1 MGGSGVIDQFL
12 NVFTTYIDSGFGLLG
27 GDVRFL
33 SQTLIALDITL
44 AGLFWALASEEDVIA
59 RLIKKTLYI
68 GFFAFLIGNFNR
80 LAKII
85 FDSFSGLGLKAA
97 GSGLS
102 ATDFLHP
109 GRIAQ
114 VGLDAGKPI
123 LEAAGQ
129 LMGYVSFFENFVQIV
144 VLMIAWAIVVISFFI
159 LAVQLFITLIEF
171 KLTTLAGFV
180 LVPFGLFN
188 KTSFLAE
195 KVLGNVVASGVK
207 ILVLAVII
215 GIGTS
220 LFSQFPQGFSGNQPT
235 IEDALSLVL
244 AALSLLG
251 LGIFGPGIATGL
263 VSGAPQLGAGAAI
276 GTGLAAAGIGAAGV
290 IGARAGAGAL
300 VGATSFAARGGAT
313 MAGGAATAYGLAS
326 ASSGEAGL
334 RKVGAGMAGVAKAG
348 AGATQPLRRSFS
360 SAASSLQ
367 GSAQAGRRAAFFA
380 TGGSTQEAGGPAMF
394 SGSAA
399 TANGVPDWAQRM
411 RRDQALSHGV
421 STAAHAV
428 RSGEHGGGSAS
439 VSLHQDDHQ

>member
-44 AGLFWALASEEDVIA
+44 AGLFWALAGEADVIT

-114 VGLDAGKPI
+114 VGLDAGTPI
-123 LEAAGQ
+123 LTAAGQ
-129 LMGYVSFFENFVQIV
+129 LMGYVSFFENFVQIT
-144 VLMIAWAIVVISFFI
+144 VLMIAWAIVVISYFI

-195 KVLGNVVASGVK
+195 KVLGNVVASGIK

-215 GIGTS
+215 GIGTKS
-220 LFSQFPQGFSGNQPT
+220 LFRSSPR
-235 IEDALSLVL
+235 VL
-244 AALSLLG
+244 AAISRQSRMRFPWFWLRCHFSAWAFTVPALRRASFRERRSL
-251 LGIFGPGIATGL
+251 
-263 VSGAPQLGAGAAI
+263 AP
-276 GTGLAAAGIGAAGV
+276 
-290 IGARAGAGAL
+290 ARRL
-300 VGATSFAARGGAT
+300 ARGSRRPN
-313 MAGGAATAYGLAS
+313 S
-326 ASSGEAGL
+326 A
-334 RKVGAGMAGVAKAG
+334 RQV
-348 AGATQPLRRSFS
+348 
-360 SAASSLQ
+360 
-367 GSAQAGRRAAFFA
+367 
-380 TGGSTQEAGGPAMF
+380 
-394 SGSAA
+394 
-399 TANGVPDWAQRM
+399 
-411 RRDQALSHGV
+411 
-421 STAAHAV
+421 
-428 RSGEHGGGSAS
+428 
-439 VSLHQDDHQ
+439 